1 MTAGLDGHLMSP
13 ELIHG
18 KIIQMQI
25 IELVLVVYCQHPVY
39 AIDQVLCQ
47 RFPFLYISIWTKE
60 LGC

>member
-1 MTAGLDGHLMSP
+1 MTADLDGHLMSP

-47 RFPFLYISIWTKE
+47 RFPFLYISI
-60 LGC
+60 